1 MRYVTK
7 PRLSIPRVWHDE
19 PYWIDDEPEPTVF
32 NALEVYDNVEA
43 TFTGILDERGDP
55 IYRMPNRIGFI
66 WPESLE
72 DVTKAEEEAIEIVI
86 EPIEEPA
93 QKKPRRRRSKASAN

>member
-66 WPESLE
+66 WPDDLDLAPDPVVE
-72 DVTKAEEEAIEIVI
+72 DVTEIEAE
-86 EPIEEPA
+86 
-93 QKKPRRRRSKASAN
+93 KPRKRRSKKNCKVSEHC